1 MVRTAGAE
9 TLGAGVYDRLRA
21 AVLGGRYAPGERLRP
36 VELAA
41 EYEVGAGVVRE
52 ALTRLAEQRLL
63 VAEPNRGYRVMSV
76 SAEQISELVELRRV
90 NECAAL
96 RLSVERGDLAWEGR
110 VLAAHHR
117 VDARSA
123 RTDDRDVWSLAH
135 KDFHQALISGCGNDR
150 LIALCE
156 ELFLESEL
164 YRRWS
169 GAVLARDVRTLA
181 HGREGSVRRAPG
193 AAQRG
198 ADPRRRPRRR
208 AARGAPATHRRPRA
222 RLRRR
227 PRRSGPGRRRRPL
240 RLSRSPAVGP
250 RSPCRSAER
259 RRTTPCIF
267 ENCVDEWRQPR
278 VAEPERAPVRIVS
291 YV

>member
-21 AVLGGRYAPGERLRP
+21 AVLGGRYQPGERLRP
-36 VELAA
+36 VDLAA
-41 EYEVGAGVVRE
+41 EYAVGAGVVRE

-110 VLAAHHR
+110 VLAAHHH
-117 VDARSA
+117 VTALGLD
-123 RTDDRDVWSLAH
+123 DDRDAWSLAH
-135 KDFHQALISGCGNDR
+135 KDFHQALIAGCGNTR
-150 LIALCE
+150 LVGLCE

-169 GAVLARDVRTLA
+169 GEVLARDVHGEHGPKERSDEHLA
-181 HGREGSVRRAPG
+181 LRNAALTRDADRAV
-193 AAQRG
+193 AL
-198 ADPRRRPRRR
+198 
-208 AARGAPATHRRPRA
+208 HEEH
-222 RLRRR
+222 LRRTADLALTFAA
-227 PRRSGPGRRRRPL
+227 GL
-240 RLSRSPAVGP
+240 EPAQTNAPVD
-250 RSPCRSAER
+250 RSA
-259 RRTTPCIF
+259 
-267 ENCVDEWRQPR
+267 
-278 VAEPERAPVRIVS
+278 
-291 YV
+291 